1 MLTSFM
7 EHTVKMP
14 FLLFE
19 MFDII
24 WQRLTMCASGLFRA
38 PDGQICHIKKMC
50 FPNMCNHFMRD
61 TWTVW
66 NATMVESGQDKRK
79 RKTPGSFIAP
89 KYRSLSFFFSSV
101 TLTFFLAWYWSEWA
115 TCVIFKVS
123 SSWSNMTGMLLER
136 SRSSQLPKLL
146 LLTHSINADTAYF
159 VVGLHQS
166 KQ

>member
-24 WQRLTMCASGLFRA
+24 WQRLTMCASALFRA

-50 FPNMCNHFMRD
+50 LPNMCNHFMRD

-89 KYRSLSFFFSSV
+89 KYRSLSFFLVPLHSHFSWHDTEVSELRV
-101 TLTFFLAWYWSEWA
+101 WFLR
-115 TCVIFKVS
+115 C
-123 SSWSNMTGMLLER
+123 
-136 SRSSQLPKLL
+136 
-146 LLTHSINADTAYF
+146 
-159 VVGLHQS
+159 LHRDQTWQVCFLKGAEAAS
-166 KQ
+166 YQNCCCLRTV